1 MISAGIESGPRV
13 GELLAGLENQWVE
26 ENFVSDRAALLARLQ
41 ERVQ

>member
-1 MISAGIESGPRV
+1 VMSAGIPSGPRV
-13 GELLAGLENQWVE
+13 GELLAGLENQLVE